1 MEIRNGGDSFGWLYL
16 AMAHWQLGEKDK
28 ARQRYDQGVNWM
40 TENKPANED
49 LTRLRN
55 EAAELLGVSK
65 EK

>member
-1 MEIRNGGDSFGWLYL
+1 
-16 AMAHWQLGEKDK
+16 
-28 ARQRYDQGVNWM
+28 M